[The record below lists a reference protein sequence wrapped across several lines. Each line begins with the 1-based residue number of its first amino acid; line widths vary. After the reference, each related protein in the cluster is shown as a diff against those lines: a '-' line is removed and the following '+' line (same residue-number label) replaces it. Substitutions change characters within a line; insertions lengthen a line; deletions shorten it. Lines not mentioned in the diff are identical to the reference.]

1 MGRPTTHNR
10 GFNWDGRPIN
20 HTGRSVCLIQCW
32 ITKLKKTGGKMKTFK
47 GSINDTKATLIKKAE
62 NNAWENYDAGL
73 RRGREQIFKAM
84 REDVQLVEEYAKA
97 IRHTYEL

>member
-1 MGRPTTHNR
+1 
-10 GFNWDGRPIN
+10 
-20 HTGRSVCLIQCW
+20 
-32 ITKLKKTGGKMKTFK
+32 MKTFK

-97 IRHTYEL
+97 IRHTYELEWDIVNSIPFDGDGVE